1 MWYIEFVQLLFN
13 YGEKCNAVLKHFCW
27 GTKVW
32 LQNDFWFIID
42 QKVVGSFFEGVL
54 DIYIAHFFM
63 CKAGKRNVDA
73 MKMEFLQ
80 ESEKGQIFY

>member
-1 MWYIEFVQLLFN
+1 MIFGSLLN
-13 YGEKCNAVLKHFCW
+13 
-27 GTKVW
+27 
-32 LQNDFWFIID
+32 

-80 ESEKGQIFY
+80 ESEKGQICY